1 MRKLK
6 NRILALICLLMV
18 TSNYAK
24 ASAFTDDYPKN
35 PKIDA
40 INYAFKIELSDETDE
55 IVCDVTIDIRF
66 LGAGETASKQ
76 ALGAVGP
83 TRLAICFING
93 SATEAQSAF

>member
-1 MRKLK
+1 MRTLK

-55 IVCDVTIDIRF
+55 IVCDVAIDIRF
-66 LGAGETASKQ
+66 LGAGVKNLRLDLINASEK
-76 ALGAVGP
+76 LNNKGMVV
-83 TRLAICFING
+83 
-93 SATEAQSAF
+93 SHV